1 MVCLTVRGVI
11 ENVKR
16 KQQINDFSGLLY
28 GKITP
33 TDTDGLIE
41 YKDRAWVLIEVKYLD
56 TDLPY
61 GQRLAFQRFIDDV
74 AIKKQAIAIIAEHDV
89 HDTDESID
97 VAVCRVRETYF
108 SGRSQ
113 WKVLTEQL
121 TVKETVDLFL
131 EIVEKG
137 I

>member
-1 MVCLTVRGVI
+1 MRGVI

-41 YKDRAWVLIEVKYLD
+41 YKNKAWVLIEVKYLENE
-56 TDLPY
+56 LPF
-61 GQRLAFQRFIDDV
+61 GQRLAFERFINDV
-74 AIKKQAIAIIAEHDV
+74 SHKKQAIAIVAEHEI

-97 VAVCRVRETYF
+97 VAECSVRECYW
-108 SGRSQ
+108 SGRMQ
-113 WKVLTEQL
+113 WKKPSEFIN
-121 TVKETVDLFL
+121 VKQTIDRFIELI
-131 EIVEKG
+131 E
-137 I
+137 